1 MSGEG
6 KLSAAEHCDSARIS
20 HHLRQRF
27 SLFRPLFR
35 HKQKQTKINARLPL
49 RPFMP
54 DYARSARVAF
64 ISCLLIKN

>member
-1 MSGEG
+1 MSHEG

-20 HHLRQRF
+20 A
-27 SLFRPLFR
+27 SLPAAVSLSRPLFR

-54 DYARSARVAF
+54 VYARSQGQRSFPAA
-64 ISCLLIKN
+64 N